1 MNLLIK
7 FAYDGTK
14 FSGYQRGNGSNSIE
28 GAILSVLEETGI
40 ARQIK
45 SAARTDRNV
54 SALGNVIMVPTDE
67 RPDKLIGILNSR
79 ISEMV
84 FHSYALTDE
93 AFNPRHCIQ
102 KKYSYFISSP
112 LENLGKVLQ
121 KFVGRHDFRQF
132 CRKDQRN
139 SIRTIDRIDY
149 TVEGG
154 GAKVVF
160 YGKSFV
166 WQQLRS
172 IIGYALA
179 NPDPDMDPFDL
190 KIEKR
195 VVAPAE
201 PLVLED
207 IVYEGVKFIPLVSGS
222 KQAAIREKM
231 ISAILCEKF
240 YADLYGRICHLN
252 ER

>member
-7 FAYDGTK
+7 FAYDGTR

-28 GAILSVLEETGI
+28 GAILSVLNETGI

-54 SALGNVIMVPTDE
+54 SALGNVVMITTDE
-67 RPDKLIGILNSR
+67 RPDKVLGILNSR
-79 ISEMV
+79 ISDMV
-84 FHSYALTDE
+84 FHSYAMVDE
-93 AFNPRHCIQ
+93 GFNPRHCVQ
-102 KKYSYFISSP
+102 KKYSYFIRNP
-112 LENLGKVLQ
+112 PENLRNKLQ

-149 TVEGG
+149 TEESG
-154 GAKVVF
+154 GAKAVF

-179 NPDPDMDPFDL
+179 NPDTEIDPFGQ
-190 KIEKR
+190 KIER
-195 VVAPAE
+195 RMVAPAE

-207 IVYEGVKFIPLVSGS
+207 IVYEGVEFTPLVSGS
-222 KQAAIREKM
+222 KQAAIRERM
-231 ISAILCEKF
+231 ISAILYERF
-240 YADLYGRICHLN
+240 YEDLYKKVYHLN